1 MPFLKSLIKDNI
13 SVTNFHSDS
22 CQTINA
28 EFLSLCSFWPASENT
43 INNTGLKNDYN
54 CLSSLVKNIG
64 YETYYF
70 HSDLPNFY
78 SRDILLPKWSFDNI
92 YLTPYF
98 RQKEDD
104 EYVFT
109 HSLDVLAKS
118 TKPFFAY
125 VLSFTTHSPHNQELI
140 DYNLAKN
147 NLKITPWHNQL
158 NTEYVDLLN
167 SKKFLYEDQ
176 ETIENYLGFLKT
188 TDDALRTTFKKM
200 SDLNMLDNTLI
211 VIYNDHRFYNFFT
224 EDFKG
229 FENYNLMPFVIV
241 TPKKDK
247 AVLQNLA
254 SQIDIAPT
262 IWHLLNQSEA
272 NMPANFMGTSLFSP
286 NYSNQVLNKC
296 LDNVYYLNEDVLIE
310 GSNKSELY
318 NVSENFTNISPSKK
332 KSMLDWVKKLVTS
345 SDQALKENK
354 LKP

>member
-1 MPFLKSLIKDNI
+1 
-13 SVTNFHSDS
+13 
-22 CQTINA
+22 
-28 EFLSLCSFWPASENT
+28 
-43 INNTGLKNDYN
+43 
-54 CLSSLVKNIG
+54 
-64 YETYYF
+64 
-70 HSDLPNFY
+70 
-78 SRDILLPKWSFDNI
+78 
-92 YLTPYF
+92 
-98 RQKEDD
+98 
-104 EYVFT
+104 
-109 HSLDVLAKS
+109 
-118 TKPFFAY
+118 
-125 VLSFTTHSPHNQELI
+125 
-140 DYNLAKN
+140 
-147 NLKITPWHNQL
+147 
-158 NTEYVDLLN
+158 
-167 SKKFLYEDQ
+167 
-176 ETIENYLGFLKT
+176 
-188 TDDALRTTFKKM
+188 M